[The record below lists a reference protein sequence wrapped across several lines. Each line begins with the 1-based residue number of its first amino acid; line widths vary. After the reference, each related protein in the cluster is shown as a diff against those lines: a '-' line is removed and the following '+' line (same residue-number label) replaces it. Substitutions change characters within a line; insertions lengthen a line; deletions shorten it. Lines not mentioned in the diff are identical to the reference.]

1 MTIPNHK
8 IIIKLRGITRE
19 YALGKE
25 NVLAV
30 LNGIDCEIYQGEF
43 VAIMGPSGSGKST
56 LLNVIGCLDVPSAG
70 DYWLEG
76 ELVSEKTEEELATV
90 RSEKIGFIFQNFN
103 LITEISAL
111 ENVLV
116 PQLYTTS
123 AKENIEQATMLLE
136 KVGLTERRHHK
147 PAELSGGQRQRV
159 AIARALINNPD
170 IIIAD
175 EPTGNLDSKTGR
187 EILQLLTELHNNGK
201 TLVLVTHDPAIGK
214 MAERVIYIKDGK
226 IVSEL

>member
-1 MTIPNHK
+1 
-8 IIIKLRGITRE
+8 
-19 YALGKE
+19 
-25 NVLAV
+25 
-30 LNGIDCEIYQGEF
+30 
-43 VAIMGPSGSGKST
+43 
-56 LLNVIGCLDVPSAG
+56 
-70 DYWLEG
+70 
-76 ELVSEKTEEELATV
+76 
-90 RSEKIGFIFQNFN
+90 
-103 LITEISAL
+103 
-111 ENVLV
+111 
-116 PQLYTTS
+116 
-123 AKENIEQATMLLE
+123 MLLE